1 MTARA
6 LIGGGL
12 ASAGVLL
19 LLSPILLYVAAVA
32 SLLALTLKMINATFD
47 LVEAALVLLPV
58 LAIALVALLT
68 GANVAAGIDSDKRA
82 LASRRNL
89 MAEPHPAEP
98 RSTERV
104 VPRGVA
110 TATGR
115 KGGEREDDD
124 SI

>member
-6 LIGGGL
+6 LFGGGL

-19 LLSPILLYVAAVA
+19 LLSPILLYVATVA

-68 GANVAAGIDSDKRA
+68 GARFAAGIDSDQRA
-82 LASRRNL
+82 LASRRT
-89 MAEPHPAEP
+89 MVAERPAEP
-98 RSTERV
+98 RPTERV
-104 VPRGVA
+104 GPRGVA
-110 TATGR
+110 IATGR
-115 KGGEREDDD
+115 KGGEREHAD
-124 SI
+124 

>member
-12 ASAGVLL
+12 TSAGVLL

-68 GANVAAGIDSDKRA
+68 GANVAAGIASDKRA
-82 LASRRNL
+82 FASRRNL
-89 MAEPHPAEP
+89 VAEPRPAEP
-98 RSTERV
+98 RPTERV
-104 VPRGVA
+104 RPRGVA
-110 TATGR
+110 IATGR
-115 KGGEREDDD
+115 KGGEREDEGW
-124 SI
+124 S